1 MLDSLERLPPD
12 PILGTIVAFR
22 NDPDPDKVD
31 LGVGQYK
38 DADGNTPVF
47 AAVRDAEERVLADQR
62 TKGYVAPPGDAGFIA
77 GLTGLLFGTDHEVVA
92 SQRVGAVQTPGGSGA
107 LRVLAGLVLRADPA
121 ARLWVPDP
129 TWANHVP
136 LLGAAGLDLA
146 PYPHY
151 DQATHSLVFDRLV
164 ATLEE
169 VGPDDLVLFH
179 GCCHNPCG
187 ADLSPAQWDAVADV
201 AERRG
206 FTPFVD
212 FAYHG
217 LGEGLDADAYGVR
230 LLAARL
236 PEVLVSYSA
245 SKNFGL
251 YRERTG
257 LAVTVGQGADDAAT
271 QTSQMANIARELYSM
286 PPAHGASIVAEIL
299 DDPALTASWTDE
311 VEAMRTRLNGLRAAL
326 SEHLRDAT
334 GTDEFDYIA
343 GERGMFS
350 FLGFTPEQV
359 VTLAADHAVYAVPS
373 GRINVAGVTE
383 ASVAR
388 VAAAIAAVA

>member
-22 NDPDPDKVD
+22 NDPDPEKVD

-38 DADGNTPVF
+38 DANGDTPVF
-47 AAVRDAEERVLADQR
+47 AAVRDAEERVLAGQR
-62 TKGYVAPPGDAGFIA
+62 TKGYVAPPGDPGFIA
-77 GLTGLLFGTDHEVVA
+77 GLTGLLFGPEHEVVA

-129 TWANHVP
+129 TWGNHVP

-146 PYPHY
+146 SYPHY
-151 DQATHSLVFDRLV
+151 DQATHTLVFDRLV
-164 ATLEE
+164 AALEE
-169 VGPDDLVLFH
+169 VGPDELVLFH

-187 ADLSPAQWDAVADV
+187 ADLSHAQWDVVADL
-201 AERRG
+201 ADRRG
-206 FTPFVD
+206 FTPFID

-230 LLAARL
+230 LLAERL

-257 LAVTVGQGADDAAT
+257 LAVTVGQGADDATT

-299 DDPALTASWTDE
+299 DDPALTTSWTDE
-311 VEAMRTRLNGLRAAL
+311 VDGMRTRLNGLRASL

-359 VTLAADHAVYAVPS
+359 ATLAAEHAVYAVPS